1 MDLLGQRARVERL
14 RLAAVREA
22 LQPDRARLERRL
34 HLGLGGGVRAVQPR
48 VARAVHVERDQV
60 WVREEGQL
68 RIAAGLGQVRRRLD
82 HVEVELVKVA
92 VDDARASVGEA
103 NI

>member
-1 MDLLGQRARVERL
+1 M
-14 RLAAVREA
+14 REA
-22 LQPDRARLERRL
+22 LQPDRARLERSL

-60 WVREEGQL
+60 RVREEGQL
-68 RIAAGLGQVRRRLD
+68 RIAARAGQVRGGLD

-92 VDDARASVGEA
+92 VDDARAGVGEA
-103 NI
+103 HI